1 MNDPKNKLGQYA
13 GLEQLSTQALEDLS
27 SRISPRERT
36 TPIQTWSWQS
46 WR

>member
-13 GLEQLSTQALEDLS
+13 GLEQLSTQALEDLL
-27 SRISPRERT
+27 SPRERT